1 MKQEFKIEGEYI
13 ELIQLLKA
21 LGIAETGGHA
31 KYIVEQGEVI
41 RNGEVETRKRAK
53 LIPGDIIEIDDLRI
67 ILVKSKKCDSQELN
81 YFFLLPFSFFETFF
95 LLPSL
100 LFF

>member
-1 MKQEFKIEGEYI
+1 MNQEFKIEGDHI

-31 KYIVEQGEVI
+31 KYIVEKEEVI

-53 LIPGDIIEIDDLRI
+53 LIPGDIIEIDDIRI
-67 ILVKSKKCDSQELN
+67 KLI
-81 YFFLLPFSFFETFF
+81 
-95 LLPSL
+95 
-100 LFF
+100 